1 MNKFL
6 IVALFTIMFAQVT
19 CWWEQGHILVAQIA
33 KDRLIALNKTI
44 ALNKST

>member
-6 IVALFTIMFAQVT
+6 IFALTAVMFTQVT

-33 KDRLIALNKTI
+33 KDRLITLNKTI
-44 ALNKST
+44 ALNKTT